1 LKTKTPSL
9 FIKGGI
15 LFLYLF
21 LFSTNSNAQI
31 GNVWTFGYKCGL
43 DFNYEPPRMLN
54 PSPKLFAKGNC
65 ATICNDQ
72 GNLLY
77 YSDGENI
84 WNRKHEII
92 KNGDGIFGASYT
104 LGQSSI
110 FFPSKNKDYYF
121 FHGQLTHINDALGL
135 GLFYSVINSDGD
147 SVTKKN
153 IRIDSGCYYS
163 LIALK
168 HANNKDYWLLAR
180 KIPDTFVIIHYTGS
194 GITSIKKQ
202 HFNKPFTPYYYNT
215 KTLIGTAINLCPS
228 NDGKSILETYWYTD
242 YFFYD
247 SSLQKTVFKET
258 TQLNI
263 YDFDNV
269 NGRITRKRNIEFH
282 ETDNYVRN
290 SKLCSPVFSPNDSL
304 FYILDKRDENGYY
317 KYYQYERYAENI
329 SDSKTVFL
337 KSNKGNRL
345 LTAMKLAPN
354 GKIYI
359 SENQFPY
366 VSEIP
371 YPNRK
376 GEASGFKDRYIKTKK
391 NDSFFAVANTLP
403 NTYFQYINLNLKHKR
418 CGSPYNFIS
427 YYDTTVFKYFTWY
440 FEGGDSAVGA
450 DVNYH
455 FPKTGRYFVK
465 LKGISEN
472 GYCQWYSDSITY
484 IKPPQANF
492 SFDSKQGCQWI
503 GFNFYDSST
512 TDTIHPT
519 KGQSWLWDFGDG
531 TFDTAQNPTH
541 VFTKTGFYNVKLIY
555 SNGFCEDSIIKTQSI
570 EIIAAPKP
578 GFTVNE
584 SQYCTPFDLKITD
597 QSVGDVLD
605 YLYTTSNG
613 LSSIQPNPVFRFNQ
627 PGAYKIVQTLT
638 GPTGCITKDSTTI
651 HLTKGFDSLEIINI
665 LTATVNP
672 QEFIEVSWEKH
683 PTAINYQVYRNGK
696 ELTQIVGNTF
706 NDSGVD
712 VHNSVYSYKVAG
724 LDSCGSFSQ
733 NSLPVKNILLNGESQ
748 GNEFCI
754 VRWTAFEQWQSGV
767 ESYVVEK
774 KDSTGNFV
782 NQGCE

>member
-1 LKTKTPSL
+1 MKIVKRNIESNKPLSNYL
-9 FIKGGI
+9 GGFVFSFFILLI
-15 LFLYLF
+15 FINHSY
-21 LFSTNSNAQI
+21 AQI
-31 GNVWTFGYKCGL
+31 GNVWVYGESASL
-43 DFNYEPPRMLN
+43 DFNTEPPSMLEN
-54 PSPKLFAKGNC
+54 RIVHEPNEYWGA
-65 ATICNDQ
+65 ATICDSMGDFQYYFSGLNIYDKNFNIIEN
-72 GNLLY
+72 GNNIKGYSNHMQTSIFLPADSGLIYLFHGHLMKGLDSFGLY
-77 YSDGENI
+77 YS
-84 WNRKHEII
+84 II
-92 KNGDGIFGASYT
+92 D
-104 LGQSSI
+104 
-110 FFPSKNKDYYF
+110 KNKN
-121 FHGQLTHINDALGL
+121 I
-135 GLFYSVINSDGD
+135 VIE
-147 SVTKKN
+147 KN
-153 IRIDSGCYYS
+153 KLIDSGAFFS
-163 LIALK
+163 LIALP
-168 HANNKDYWLLAR
+168 HANKKDFWIVSKKY
-180 KIPDTFVIIHYTGS
+180 PDTFLILHFTGN
-194 GITSIKKQ
+194 GIVENRKQ
-202 HFNKPFTPYYYNT
+202 CINKPYTPYYMHKESFVNWT
-215 KTLIGTAINLCPS
+215 RLSQS
-228 NDGKSILETYWYTD
+228 NSGNSFLESYHISYQNIDSIDQPNFFKNVSYLNNYDFNNKSGEIIKKSILVKHFTNEFIERKDILNASY
-242 YFFYD
+242 
-247 SSLQKTVFKET
+247 SS
-258 TQLNI
+258 
-263 YDFDNV
+263 
-269 NGRITRKRNIEFH
+269 
-282 ETDNYVRN
+282 
-290 SKLCSPVFSPNDSL
+290 NDSVIYVL
-304 FYILDKRDENGYY
+304 YIYIYNKKYQPIDQYVLQDGAYENKYRILHDFEGSMFLRD
-317 KYYQYERYAENI
+317 
-329 SDSKTVFL
+329 L
-337 KSNKGNRL
+337 
-345 LTAMKLAPN
+345 KLAPN
-354 GKIYI
+354 GKIYLSYI
-359 SENQFPY
+359 QTPY
-366 VSEIP
+366 VAEISQ
-371 YPNRK
+371 PNSQ
-376 GEASGFKDRYIKTKK
+376 GEDCYFKAKSIKIS
-391 NDSFFAVANTLP
+391 NEDLCYSLTLP
-403 NTYFQYINLNLKHKR
+403 NTYFQYINLNLKHRR

-531 TFDTAQNPTH
+531 TYDTAQNPTH

-578 GFTVNE
+578 GFAVNE

-597 QSVGDVLD
+597 QSVGDVQD

-627 PGAYKIVQTLT
+627 PGAYKIVQTFT

-724 LDSCGSFSQ
+724 IDSCGSFSQ
-733 NSLPVKNILLNGESQ
+733 NSLPVKNILLTGESQ

-754 VRWTAFEQWQSGV
+754 VRWTAFEQWHSGV
-767 ESYVVEK
+767 E
-774 KDSTGNFV
+774 D
-782 NQGCE
+782 

>member
-1 LKTKTPSL
+1 MITLATSCKLAAGGAFYSL
-9 FIKGGI
+9 IAMPHENNKDFWIISRKYI
-15 LFLYLF
+15 DTFL
-21 LFSTNSNAQI
+21 
-31 GNVWTFGYKCGL
+31 
-43 DFNYEPPRMLN
+43 
-54 PSPKLFAKGNC
+54 
-65 ATICNDQ
+65 
-72 GNLLY
+72 
-77 YSDGENI
+77 
-84 WNRKHEII
+84 II
-92 KNGDGIFGASYT
+92 HFNGDGIV
-104 LGQSSI
+104 
-110 FFPSKNKDYYF
+110 K
-121 FHGQLTHINDALGL
+121 
-135 GLFYSVINSDGD
+135 
-147 SVTKKN
+147 TKKQ
-153 IRIDSGCYYS
+153 
-163 LIALK
+163 
-168 HANNKDYWLLAR
+168 
-180 KIPDTFVIIHYTGS
+180 T
-194 GITSIKKQ
+194 
-202 HFNKPFTPYYYNT
+202 FNKPYTPFYASKGYFENWT
-215 KTLIGTAINLCPS
+215 RLSQS
-228 NDGKSILETYWYTD
+228 NSGKYFLESFHIENFLSDSLGYPG
-242 YFFYD
+242 FYLFV
-247 SSLQKTVFKET
+247 SYV
-258 TQLNI
+258 NI
-263 YDFDNV
+263 FDFDNSR
-269 NGRITRKRNIEFH
+269 GEITNKNILVKHFTNDIKERRNIF
-282 ETDNYVRN
+282 NAA
-290 SKLCSPVFSPNDSL
+290 FSPNDSVIYVL
-304 FYILDKRDENGYY
+304 YSGINVRELQPIKQFFYNGTSFIYNT
-317 KYYQYERYAENI
+317 EIINNFSI
-329 SDSKTVFL
+329 D
-337 KSNKGNRL
+337 GL
-345 LTAMKLAPN
+345 LMDIKLAPN
-354 GKIYI
+354 GKIYL
-359 SENQFPY
+359 SCNQRPY
-366 VSEIP
+366 VAEIP
-371 YPNRK
+371 YPNK
-376 GEASGFKDRYIKTKK
+376 LGKSFDFYPKKIKVSK
-391 NDSFFAVANTLP
+391 NDESVSTALP

-519 KGQSWLWDFGDG
+519 KGQSWIWDFGDG

-541 VFTKTGFYNVKLIY
+541 VFTETGFYNVKLVY

-578 GFTVNE
+578 GFAVNE

-597 QSVGDVLD
+597 QSVGDVQE
-605 YLYTTSNG
+605 YLYSSSNG
-613 LSSIQPNPVFRFNQ
+613 LSSIQPNPVFHFNQ
-627 PGAYKIVQTLT
+627 PGAYKILQTLT

-651 HLTKGFDSLEIINI
+651 HLTKGFDSLETINI

-672 QEFIEVSWEKH
+672 QEFIEVNWEKH
-683 PTAINYQVYRNGK
+683 PTANNYQVYRNGK

-754 VRWTAFEQWQSGV
+754 VHWTAFEQWQSGV

-782 NQGCE
+782 PISQTNSQTHQDNNFVSSVYENQSCYRIRATENNGNNQESTSNILCLPYKTIIFLPNAFSPNGDGLNDVFNPIGVSIENFHIEIYNQWGQQVFASNNILNGWDGTFKSSPSPQGTYYYQLSATGTEGEKYSEKGTVLLMR